1 MNLLILTFIIPALT
15 LLILFFVRSD
25 RAIHAVAAAGSGIQ
39 LAFTLLLGYVYYMHN
54 VQTGLTDPMFATSV
68 NWFAPLNIHF
78 SYALDGLAMVMLVLT
93 SLVVFAGT
101 LVSFDIEKQTKEFFI
116 LLTLLALGAYGFFL
130 SRDLFM
136 MFFFLELAVIPKYLL
151 IAMYGS
157 GKKESNALKLALML
171 TFASALVFIGIVAVY
186 SFTGSWDLMEVA
198 SLQLPL
204 WLQTP
209 LYLLTFTGFGIF
221 TAMFPFHSWAPDGHS
236 SAPTAASMFLA
247 GVSMKLGGFGCL
259 RVANFLFPEAAS
271 EFSWIFVILG
281 SASIVYGAFVTLG
294 QKDLKYM
301 NAFSSVSHCGFVI
314 LGVAMLTPTAATGAV
329 IQMVSHGVMT
339 ALFFAVI
346 GMIYKRTHTRQ
357 MSEMGGILQKAPF
370 IGSLMLLVGL
380 CSLGLP
386 GMSGFVAEMTVFV
399 GSWERIETGYR
410 IATVLACSS
419 IVITAVYILR
429 AIGKVI
435 WGSVTNHHI
444 AEMKDA
450 TWNERL
456 AAIGLLSAI
465 FFIGIMPFVLTQ
477 FISGNTEIIAARYLP
492 VIINIWN
499 F

>member
-1 MNLLILTFIIPALT
+1 MNLLILTLIIPALT
-15 LLILFFVRSD
+15 LLIILFMRSA
-25 RAIHAVAAAGSGIQ
+25 RAIHTVASIGSGVQ
-39 LAFTLLLGYVYYMHN
+39 LLFTLFLAYVYYVN
-54 VQTGLTDPMFATSV
+54 TSGSGLTEPLFATSLS
-68 NWFAPLNIHF
+68 WFAPLNIHF
-78 SYALDGLAMVMLVLT
+78 SYALDGLSAVMLILT

-101 LVSFDIEKQTKEFFI
+101 LISLDVNKQSKEFFV
-116 LLTLLALGAYGFFL
+116 LLMLLALGAYGFFL

-157 GKKESNALKLALML
+157 GKKEANALKLALML

-186 SFTGSWDLMEVA
+186 SFTGSWDLMELS
-198 SLQLPL
+198 SLKLPMAV
-204 WLQTP
+204 QTP
-209 LYLLTFTGFGIF
+209 IYLLTFTGFGIF

-259 RVANFLFPEAAS
+259 RVSNFLFPEAAL
-271 EFSWIFVILG
+271 EYSWIFVILG
-281 SASIVYGAFVTLG
+281 AISIMYGAFITLR

-314 LGVAMLTPTAATGAV
+314 LGIAMLTPTAATGAV
-329 IQMVSHGVMT
+329 IQMISHGVMT
-339 ALFFAVI
+339 ALFFGVI

-357 MSEMGGILQKAPF
+357 MDDMGGILQKAPF

-386 GMSGFVAEMTVFV
+386 GMSGFVAEMTVFT
-399 GSWERIETGYR
+399 GSWERAETGYR
-410 IATVLACSS
+410 IATILACSS

-435 WGSVTNHHI
+435 WGNVTNAYI

-450 TWNERL
+450 TWNEKV
-456 AAIGLLSAI
+456 AAIGLIAAI
-465 FFIGIMPFVLTQ
+465 FFIGVMPFVLTQ
-477 FISGNTEIIAARYLP
+477 FISGNTEIIASRYIPSFL
-492 VIINIWN
+492 NILN